1 MPQDLVQHRRIET
14 EIRGRA
20 FACGPAAAPNP
31 MMPDSAVLKEH
42 LDAIRTFRDEPPSHL
57 TLEGFIAAKALIEGV
72 RRAGTAPRRESI
84 LAALRRMDRVDLDG
98 FVVDFKRPAREDAY
112 VDIAMIRRNG
122 GLLR

>member
-1 MPQDLVQHRRIET
+1 MECRPT
-14 EIRGRA
+14 TSIR
-20 FACGPAAAPNP
+20 
-31 MMPDSAVLKEH
+31 E
-42 LDAIRTFRDEPPSHL
+42 
-57 TLEGFIAAKALIEGV
+57 

-84 LAALRRMDRVDLDG
+84 LAALRRMARVDLDG